1 VDSDGVPVAGSGNA
15 DPQGPV
21 PRAGDPLAIWML
33 AIGQTLGYACLFY
46 IFAALVTDWR
56 GSLGW
61 DTATLALGPMQAILV
76 SASLAPLFGRF
87 VDRGFGPELLTAGA
101 LLGAVALVG
110 LAAVQTSAQ
119 YIAAWAVIGIAHSAS
134 LYEVCF
140 AWLVRRLG
148 DRARPAIIKVTLVA
162 GFASTLAFPAG
173 ALLADGLGWRG
184 AVLVA
189 SAVMAFATAPLNF
202 LAGRRLRRGV
212 PRRPTRAAA
221 EADRGGLG
229 RALARPMFWGLAAVF
244 MLVNLNHWMVVN
256 LMVPVLTA
264 KGLSEGGAI
273 LAAACIGPAQVA
285 GRIALMRY
293 EARLS
298 NAAVARVTMAALV
311 VGGALLMAAGAGVWL
326 AIAYALAQGAAMGIV
341 TILRPVLVSERL
353 GQAAFGAVAGA
364 IAIPPLLAS
373 AAAPALGALLLDR
386 GGPDLVS
393 ATAFGLAL
401 AALALTA
408 LILSRPPAEG

>member
-1 VDSDGVPVAGSGNA
+1 
-15 DPQGPV
+15 
-21 PRAGDPLAIWML
+21 ML
-33 AIGQTLGYACLFY
+33 AVGQTLGFACLFY

-56 GSLGW
+56 VSLGW
-61 DTATLALGPMQAILV
+61 DTTLLAVGPMIAILV
-76 SASLAPLFGRF
+76 SATLAPLFGRF
-87 VDRGFGPELLTAGA
+87 VDRGFGPELLTAGP
-101 LLGAVALVG
+101 LLGAAALAG
-110 LAAVQTSAQ
+110 LAAVQTPAQ
-119 YIAAWAVIGIAHSAS
+119 YLAAWAVIGVAHGAS

-148 DRARPAIIKVTLVA
+148 ARARPAIIKVTLVA

-189 SAVMAFATAPLNF
+189 AAVMACVTAPLNHV
-202 LAGRRLRRGV
+202 AGRRLRRGV
-212 PRRPTRAAA
+212 PRRPTSATV

-264 KGLSEGGAI
+264 KGLAEGAAI

-293 EARLS
+293 ESRLS
-298 NAAVARVTMAALV
+298 NAAVARATMAALV

-353 GQAAFGAVAGA
+353 GQTAFGAVAGA